1 LGTTLNASTPVTT
14 AGSDTYQYSDD
25 QQDEVDSG
33 VRGHNVD
40 LDLYDDLITE
50 EGQEKSASI
59 NEVCVFIKLLLK
71 FLMYYVLFFKAIC
84 PRSFS
89 TLLHFKQSAN

>member
-59 NEVCVFIKLLLK
+59 NEVCVFTKLLLK
-71 FLMYYVLFFKAIC
+71 FLMYYFLKLFAQGTSPLFC
-84 PRSFS
+84 
-89 TLLHFKQSAN
+89 TLSQAV